1 MGRRGEGGIGRGA
14 RERDVVDV
22 VVHLLPRPAT
32 LAGRAVGG
40 RDRDRAG
47 DQEERALLLK
57 SYRVRRGALQSMGP
71 GCPGVLT
78 SGHYGC

>member
-1 MGRRGEGGIGRGA
+1 MYALKYYLYGLFNLPTFYFCYFWLYTFFDILEFCGG
-14 RERDVVDV
+14 
-22 VVHLLPRPAT
+22 AT

-57 SYRVRRGALQSMGP
+57 SYRVRRGAL
-71 GCPGVLT
+71 
-78 SGHYGC
+78 